1 PLIMVEALILAIVI
15 GILDYRSGV
24 DVSLMIFYL
33 VPIFIAAWC
42 IGNWAGILLAL
53 GSSAAWFF
61 EDVLSSTPHS
71 HPLIPYWNAAVK
83 IGFFLIIAWLMSS
96 FKNTWDLNRKLAR
109 TDDLTGAI
117 NRRFFFEL
125 ASLEL
130 SRAGR
135 YRHPL
140 TVAYIDLDRF
150 KMINDRFGHAA
161 GDSLLRSV
169 IQTIRGHIRDVDV
182 IARLG
187 GDEFVLMMPETGY
200 ESAESVI
207 FKIRNGLQ
215 EMTRMEGWPVTFSI
229 GAVTFYTMPASLDK
243 IMKMAD
249 ELMYSVKKS
258 GRDNVRHLAVDRP
271 RQPSSRVMGIDL
283 FH

>member
-1 PLIMVEALILAIVI
+1 MGIPERFVKQPKSLIMAEALVLAIVI
-15 GILDYRSGV
+15 STFDYRSGA

-42 IGNWAGILLAL
+42 VGNWAGMLLAL

-83 IGFFLIIAWLMSS
+83 IGFFLIIAYLMSS
-96 FKNTWDLNRKLAR
+96 FKKSWELNRTLAR

-117 NRRFFFEL
+117 NRRYFFEL
-125 ASLEL
+125 AALEL

-140 TVAYIDLDRF
+140 TVSYIDLDRF

-161 GDSLLRSV
+161 GDALLRSV
-169 IQTIRGHIRDVDV
+169 IKTIRSHIRDVDV

-187 GDEFVLMMPETGY
+187 
-200 ESAESVI
+200 
-207 FKIRNGLQ
+207 
-215 EMTRMEGWPVTFSI
+215 
-229 GAVTFYTMPASLDK
+229 
-243 IMKMAD
+243 
-249 ELMYSVKKS
+249 
-258 GRDNVRHLAVDRP
+258 
-271 RQPSSRVMGIDL
+271 
-283 FH
+283 